1 MASAGRI
8 LIMPKG
14 NYDPSV
20 TYEML
25 DMVHY
30 NGTSWLAK
38 RTVSNIEPSAA
49 NSEYWHNLVDVTP
62 ESIGAVQRD
71 VWLFTSTAN
80 DSLFN
85 YVKTKIGEGYTSG
98 VIQVNASAGIAD
110 VPQEILSG
118 VGTYFLCVFQKHYY
132 EYVSVTLCGDS
143 SLCEYSN
150 KASLVQNNTWPD
162 TWTERLNPNGYLPK
176 SGGTLKGRLFLGN
189 GSGSLG
195 SSTDGTYIESR
206 TDDSNYRGIVI
217 DSQSTEEDVS
227 SSLKFVDSV
236 NNNSHEYKIF
246 GEHNIDY
253 LKQLLGLA

>member
-14 NYDPSV
+14 NYDSSA

-25 DMVHY
+25 DMVHH
-30 NGTSWLAK
+30 NGTTWLAK
-38 RTVSNIEPSAA
+38 KSVTSIEPSAA

-62 ESIGAVQRD
+62 ESIGAIQRN
-71 VWLFTSTAN
+71 VWLFTSTSN

-110 VPQEILSG
+110 VPDEILSG

-132 EYVSVTLCGDS
+132 EYVSITLCGDS
-143 SLCEYSN
+143 SLCEFSN
-150 KASLVQNNTWPD
+150 KASLVENNNWPD
-162 TWTERLNPNGYLPK
+162 NWTERLNPNGYLPK
-176 SGGTLKGRLFLGN
+176 SGGTLTGRLLLGG

-195 SSTDGTYIESR
+195 SGTDGSYIESR
-206 TDDSNYRGIVI
+206 TDTSNYRGIKI
-217 DSQSTEEDVS
+217 DSQSSSEDVS
-227 SSLKFVDSV
+227 VSLKLIDSV
-236 NNNSHEYKIF
+236 NGDVNQYRLF

-253 LKQLLGLA
+253 LKQLLGLT